1 MTDYV
6 KKMLIKALFSKK
18 FALKVYELFNADLIF
33 TDNNEVD
40 LIEEQV
46 KCDWIHNL
54 IMSKRPLVALFY
66 YHKNLKNVYLWDGD
80 YQEYAYKIIKNK
92 TK

>member
-6 KKMLIKALFSKK
+6 KKMLVKALFNKK
-18 FALKVYELFNADLIF
+18 FAMKVYELFNANLIF
-33 TDNNEVD
+33 IDNNEVD

-54 IMSKRPLVALFY
+54 IMSNAHLVALFY
-66 YHKNLKNVYLWDGD
+66 YHKNLKNLYFWDAT

-92 TK
+92 IK

>member
-1 MTDYV
+1 MSDYV
-6 KKMLIKALFSKK
+6 KKMLIKALFNKK
-18 FALKVYELFNADLIF
+18 FALKVFELFNADLIF

-66 YHKNLKNVYLWDGD
+66 YRQNLKRLYFWDMT

-92 TK
+92 IK